1 MRFVPQK
8 WVSLPLL
15 GCLLIGAA
23 VFFIH
28 TRHNQIP
35 FWFRYDE
42 EGKGRQV
49 VEGYRNLHH
58 PLLNV
63 NVAAVLYRLTG
74 PRSHSVQHAV
84 VLGRIGAAAG
94 IGLAA
99 LALAWLAWQA
109 AGATAGVLTGLA
121 LILHPAF
128 VYAGRFFKED
138 GLLVGTWALLLLA
151 LHLYQQRPGAR
162 TSLGAGLAAGLCASA
177 KYVGLLPAVLG
188 LSMLAIAGTGG
199 TRRQAVRLA
208 ALYAVTAL
216 LLWAAINY
224 ALIVDWGRACGRM
237 RVEIDLLRSE
247 TTTWGSPWNLLVTT
261 SGWSGLLGLALYAG
275 MRARGFRDTPRI
287 EVLGLITAGI
297 YGSAS
302 LLLERAAGRYFLPV
316 WMVEWWLTAV
326 GLGLVWR
333 SSWLAAYPARK
344 FLAWLALVALVY
356 GPMAQRGWHTFQSF
370 AMTNPRLAMAQYV
383 DEQVPADAFV
393 VYDVTVNLPDAAR
406 DQRQVNGFAPRQK
419 LQELTPDL
427 VTGDDMFASLK
438 SRGVTHVVL
447 SPHRIALFARPD
459 FRQVFH
465 RDPNVELRPAFY
477 EAVRQ
482 HAKVVYVQPA
492 GPDPYVA
499 PELVLYRL

>member
-1 MRFVPQK
+1 MRLVPQK
-8 WVSLPLL
+8 WLSLPLL

-49 VEGYRNLHH
+49 VEGYRNLNH

-63 NVAAVLYRLTG
+63 NAAALLYRLTG
-74 PRSHSVQHAV
+74 PRPHSVQHAV

-94 IGLAA
+94 VGLAA
-99 LALAWLAWQA
+99 FALAWLAWRA
-109 AGATAGVLTGLA
+109 AGPTAGVLAGLA
-121 LILHPAF
+121 LVLHPAF

-151 LHLYQQRPGAR
+151 LHLYQQRPGVR

-177 KYVGLLPAVLG
+177 KYVGAFPAVLG
-188 LSMLAIAGTGG
+188 FSMLAMPGFGG
-199 TRRQAVRLA
+199 TRRQAVRWA
-208 ALYAVTAL
+208 ALYAVAAL
-216 LLWAAINY
+216 FLWAAINY
-224 ALIVDWGRACGRM
+224 TLIVEWGRAYGRM
-237 RVEIDLLRSE
+237 RAEMDLLRSE
-247 TTTWGSPWNLLVTT
+247 TTTWGSPWNLLATT
-261 SGWSGLLGLALYAG
+261 SGWSGLLGLVLYAG
-275 MRARGFRDTPRI
+275 MRTRGGREVPRI
-287 EVLGLITAGI
+287 EVLGLVTAGI
-297 YGSAS
+297 YGSVS
-302 LLLERAAGRYFLPV
+302 LLLERAAERYFLPF

-333 SSWLAAYPARK
+333 SSWLAACPVRK
-344 FLAWLALVALVY
+344 RLAWLALVALVY

-406 DQRQVNGFAPRQK
+406 YQRQVNGFAPRQK

-427 VTGDDMFASLK
+427 VTGDDILASLK
-438 SRGVTHVVL
+438 ARGVTHVVL
-447 SPHRIALFARPD
+447 SPRRIAYFAQPN
-459 FRQVFH
+459 FRQIFH

-482 HAKVVYVQPA
+482 HAEVVYVQPA